1 MGILTDQLELRKNT
15 NTQSIFNS
23 LHCSY
28 NKKLNT
34 TKMPNNK
41 SYKLN
46 TTIMP
51 NNKSYKLNTTI
62 MPNDNEKRDYNTG
75 VSDGIKKF

>member
-1 MGILTDQLELRKNT
+1 
-15 NTQSIFNS
+15 
-23 LHCSY
+23 
-28 NKKLNT
+28 
-34 TKMPNNK
+34 MPNNK

-62 MPNDNEKRDYNTG
+62 MPNNNEKRDYNTG
-75 VSDGIKKF
+75 VSDGTKKF

>member
-1 MGILTDQLELRKNT
+1 M

-34 TKMPNNK
+34 TKIPNNK

-46 TTIMP
+46 TTKVS
-51 NNKSYKLNTTI
+51 NNKSYKLNTTK
-62 MPNDNEKRDYNTG
+62 MHNDYEKRDYNAG

>member
-1 MGILTDQLELRKNT
+1 ML
-15 NTQSIFNS
+15 

-28 NKKLNT
+28 NKHKRNT
-34 TKMPNNK
+34 TIIPNNK

-46 TTIMP
+46 TAIMP

-62 MPNDNEKRDYNTG
+62 MPKNNEKRDYNTG
-75 VSDGIKKF
+75 VSDGTKKF

>member
-1 MGILTDQLELRKNT
+1 ML
-15 NTQSIFNS
+15 

-34 TKMPNNK
+34 TKMPDNE
-41 SYKLN
+41 SYKL
-46 TTIMP
+46 MP
-51 NNKSYKLNTTI
+51 NN
-62 MPNDNEKRDYNTG
+62 NEKRDYNTA

>member
-51 NNKSYKLNTTI
+51 N
-62 MPNDNEKRDYNTG
+62 DNEKRDYNTG
-75 VSDGIKKF
+75 VSDGIKKFLKVL